1 MGMPVQFISS
11 HFANLRIP
19 TKIAFTCLL
28 PLLGLAIFSVLTVRD
43 AIDND
48 RSARQ
53 VVAATELAKTTAAA
67 IHELQKERGM
77 SSGFVASKGKAFAD
91 ALPAQRAASDR
102 ETGTLRE
109 ALGRAA
115 MLGARREAASAE
127 LANLATLRQRVDG
140 LAVPAAEITG
150 AFTGSIDALVR
161 MIAGIGEL
169 SNDRDIGQSLAS
181 YTAMVR
187 GKEFAGQERA
197 TGARGFGAGR
207 FSAHDLRAYVSL
219 AALQNEQ
226 FDQIHRNG
234 AAAQQEALR
243 ATLASA
249 ASQDVAQIRDQAVET
264 AVGNGTATTNS
275 STITA
280 AKWFDA
286 ATARIDDMKKLEDRF
301 AADLQAVASEVAAR
315 AGTTLRSILAMVIGF
330 MLVTAIVVFAST
342 RSLTRPISKL
352 AGVMKS
358 LADGHSDVEVVETS
372 RKNEVGDMARTVL
385 VFRQNIIERNRLED
399 ERQESEM
406 RAVGE
411 RRADMNRL
419 ADEFQAAIGN
429 IIETVSVASSE
440 LEASAGTLTQSAEH
454 AQLLSGNVASAS
466 EQASANVQSVA
477 SASEQLGASVNEI
490 GRQVHESSAIAAE
503 AVSQAQT
510 TNERINNLSLAA
522 GRIGDVVK
530 LITAI
535 AEQTNLLALNA
546 TIEAARAGEAG
557 RGFAVV
563 AAEVKS
569 LANQTAK
576 ATEEIGSQIGS
587 MQTATKDSVT
597 AIGQIGS
604 TIHRISAIASAIA
617 ASVEEQG
624 AATSEIARNVQ
635 QAALGT
641 AQVAHNIA
649 DVNRGAS
656 ETGFA
661 SEQVLMSARSL
672 SQQSHHL
679 KTEVQKFLKT
689 VRAA

>member
-1 MGMPVQFISS
+1 VGNTVKFISS
-11 HFANLRIP
+11 SFANLRIP
-19 TKIAFTCLL
+19 TKIAIACLL
-28 PLLGLAIFSVLTVRD
+28 PVVGLATYSTLAVRD
-43 AIDND
+43 ALDND
-48 RSARQ
+48 RSAGQ
-53 VVAATELAKTTAAA
+53 VVAATDLAKITAAA

-77 SSGFVASKGKAFAD
+77 SSGFVGAKGKAFAD
-91 ALPAQRAASDR
+91 TLPPQRAASDR
-102 ETGTLRE
+102 EVGTLRN
-109 ALGRAA
+109 ALGRAGD
-115 MLGARREAASAE
+115 MLGTRRETAIAE
-127 LANLATLRQRVDG
+127 LAGLVALRQRVDS
-140 LAVPAAEITG
+140 LAVSAGDITG
-150 AFTGSIDALVR
+150 SYTSSIDVLVQT
-161 MIAGIGEL
+161 IAGIGEL
-169 SNDRDIGQSLAS
+169 SRDKDIINALAS
-181 YTAMVR
+181 YTSMVR

-197 TGARGFGAGR
+197 IGARGFGAGR
-207 FSAHDLRAYVSL
+207 FNANDLRAYVSL
-219 AALQNEQ
+219 SALQNEQ
-226 FDQIHRNG
+226 FGLIRRSG
-234 AAAQQEALR
+234 AVAQQEALR
-243 ATLASA
+243 ETLASA
-249 ASQDVAQIRDQAVET
+249 PSQDVVRMRNEAVET
-264 AVGNGTATTNS
+264 AVGNGTVTT
-275 STITA
+275 TA
-280 AKWFDA
+280 AKWFDT
-286 ATARIDDMKKLEDRF
+286 ATARIEDMKKLEDRF
-301 AADLQAVASEVAAR
+301 AADLQAVAGDVAAR
-315 AGTTLRSILAMVIGF
+315 AGATLRSVLAMAIGF

-342 RSLTRPISKL
+342 RSLTRPIFKL
-352 AGVMKS
+352 VGVMKS
-358 LADGHSDVEVVETS
+358 LAEGRTDVEVVETT
-372 RKNEVGDMARTVL
+372 RKNEIGDIARTVL
-385 VFRQNIIERNRLED
+385 VFRQNIIERNRLEE
-399 ERQESEM
+399 ERQETEM
-406 RAVGE
+406 RTASQ

-419 ADEFQAAIGN
+419 ADEFQVAIGN
-429 IIETVSVASSE
+429 IVDTVSTASSE
-440 LEASAGTLTQSAEH
+440 LETSAGTLTQAAEQ

-477 SASEQLGASVNEI
+477 SASEELGASVNEI
-490 GRQVHESSAIAAE
+490 GRQVHESSSISAE
-503 AVSQAQT
+503 AVNQAET
-510 TNERINNLSLAA
+510 TNQRINTLSLAA

-576 ATEEIGSQIGS
+576 ATEEISSQIGS
-587 MQTATKDSVT
+587 MQIATKDSVT

-656 ETGFA
+656 ETGAA
-661 SEQVLMSARSL
+661 SGQVLASARSL

-679 KTEVQKFLKT
+679 KAEVQKFLKT